1 MPNTPDDRT
10 VSLGEVQT
18 SFHSIGPY
26 RLIQLL
32 GVGGMGE
39 VWRAEQT
46 QPFHRTVAL
55 KLIKA
60 GMDTKAVV
68 ARFDSERQALALME
82 HPNIA
87 KVYDAGA
94 TPGGRPYFVMEYVP
108 GIAITDYC
116 DRHSLTIEERLEL
129 LMRVCEGVQHAH
141 QKAIIHRDLKPSN
154 VLVEEID
161 QKPVPKIIDFGLA
174 KAAGPR
180 LTEMTMFTEAGAMVG
195 TPAYMSPEQAD
206 RNERNIDTRTD
217 VYALGVILYELLV
230 GALPFGIPEL
240 REAGMEAML
249 QKIRQQEPTRPS
261 IKIKSSGDSSKDAAA
276 KRREEPQTLERH
288 LRGELDWITMKA
300 LEKDRARRYGSPSE
314 LAADLQ
320 RHMQNR
326 PVLAGPPSA
335 TYRAGKF
342 VRRHRFGV
350 AVAAG
355 AVVLLLAFTTTTALQ
370 ARRIARERDRA
381 SRITDFMVGMF
392 KVSDPNEAKGNRVT
406 AREILDK
413 ASKEITTGLSSDTE
427 VQSDLM
433 QTMARTYVNLGLFS
447 LAHDLAQTALE
458 NRKRMFGSENP
469 KTLQSMNQL
478 GWILD
483 REGRDSEAEKLTRQA
498 LAIEKHKLGAE
509 DPLTLEAM
517 DNLAVILEKQ
527 GEYKEEEALQ
537 RELVT
542 IRNRRFGPGDPST
555 IRSMANLATSVR
567 LLGRT
572 AEAEQMYRN
581 TLEIEQRVLGR
592 EHPQTIATMH
602 NYANLLDEQGH
613 YAEAEKLYRE
623 TLAIESRVLGPDHPD
638 TADTMMTLG
647 NALAYGPGNTA
658 EAEALYLKSLAI
670 QERVLGPDH
679 PSTIR
684 ALEGLANVLSTEGHY
699 AEAEK
704 LHRQIL
710 AIRQRTL
717 APEHTDVLLSKYN
730 LADVL
735 FREGHFPES
744 EKLFRETLEAQAR
757 VLGPENPDTLASR
770 ASLARV
776 LISEGHYRE
785 AESMARQT
793 LEVQLRV
800 LGPQHADSINT
811 LQYLGMALAHDQH
824 YEEAKKLFTET
835 IDKLTKSRESTVA
848 MAWYNFACVAAAG
861 NDRDGAVNYLR
872 TAIEN
877 GYNDADHLR
886 VDSDLKSLH
895 GDSRFQAL
903 LANALKAAPAAG
915 GSPQTVTVP

>member
-1 MPNTPDDRT
+1 MPDTSDDKT
-10 VSLGEVQT
+10 LSLGAVQT

-32 GVGGMGE
+32 GTGGMGE

-46 QPFHRTVAL
+46 EPFHRTVAL

-60 GMDTKAVV
+60 GMDTRAVV

-94 TPGGRPYFVMEYVP
+94 TAEGRPYFVMEYVP
-108 GIAITDYC
+108 GIPITDYC
-116 DRHSLTIEERLEL
+116 DRHCLTIKERLEL

-180 LTEMTMFTEAGAMVG
+180 LTEMTMFTEVGAMVG

-206 RNERNIDTRTD
+206 LNERNIDTRTD

-230 GALPFGIPEL
+230 GALPFGVPEL

-249 QKIRQQEPTRPS
+249 QKIREQEPTRPS
-261 IKIKSSGDSSKDAAA
+261 IKVKSSVDSSRDAAT

-342 VRRHRFGV
+342 IRRHRFGV
-350 AVAAG
+350 AVGAG
-355 AVVLLLAFTTTTALQ
+355 AVLLLLAFSITTALQ

-381 SRITDFMVGMF
+381 NRITDFMVGMF
-392 KVSDPNEAKGNRVT
+392 KVSDPNEAKGNQVT
-406 AREILDK
+406 AREILDR
-413 ASKEITTGLSSDTE
+413 ASKEITTGLSGDSE
-427 VQSDLM
+427 VQADLM

-447 LAHDLAQTALE
+447 LAHGLAQTALE
-458 NRKRMFGSENP
+458 NRQRTWGPENP
-469 KTLQSMNQL
+469 KVLQSMNQL

-483 REGRDSEAEKLTRQA
+483 REGRDNEAEKLTRQS
-498 LAIEKHKLGAE
+498 LAIEKRVLGSE
-509 DPLTLEAM
+509 DPLTLESM
-517 DNLAVILEKQ
+517 DNLSVILEKQ
-527 GEYKEEEALQ
+527 GGYKEEEALQ
-537 RELVT
+537 RDLVA
-542 IRNRRFGPGDPST
+542 IRSRRFGLENLST
-555 IRSMANLATSVR
+555 IRSMSNLTSAVR

-581 TLEIEQRVLGR
+581 LLETEQRVLGR

-602 NYANLLDEQGH
+602 NYANLLQDQGH

-623 TLAIESRVLGPDHPD
+623 TLVIESRVLGPDHPD
-638 TADTMMTLG
+638 TADTMVTLG

-658 EAEALYLKSLAI
+658 EAEVLYRKSLAI
-670 QERVLGPDH
+670 QQRALGPDH
-679 PSTIR
+679 PDTVR
-684 ALEGLANVLSTEGHY
+684 ALEGLANVLSTEGDY

-710 AIRQRTL
+710 SIRQRTL
-717 APEHTDVLLSKYN
+717 SPEHTDVLLSKYN

-735 FREGHFPES
+735 LREGRFPEA
-744 EKLFRETLEAQAR
+744 EKLFRETLEAQTR

-776 LISEGHYRE
+776 LISEGHYQE
-785 AESMARQT
+785 AESMARQA

-811 LQYLGMALAHDQH
+811 LQYLGMALAHNQH
-824 YEEAKKLFTET
+824 YDEARKLFTDT
-835 IDKLTKSRESTVA
+835 IDKLTKTRESTVSI
-848 MAWYNFACVAAAG
+848 AWYNFACVAAAA

-872 TAIEN
+872 KAIEN
-877 GYNDADHLR
+877 GYNDPDHLR
-886 VDSDLKSLH
+886 VDNDLKSLR
-895 GDSRFQAL
+895 GDARFQAL
-903 LANALKAAPAAG
+903 LSSASKP
-915 GSPQTVTVP
+915 GSATGARPQSGTSP